1 MKILGLEGY
10 YGGSHKAFIDG
21 WVCNSRHEWTLLTLP
36 ANKWKW
42 RMRHGAVTFAEK
54 VNELAA
60 DGQKWDVLFCSD
72 MLNLAEFIGLIDERV
87 RQIKAVVYF
96 HENQLTYP
104 VRVESERDY
113 QFAVT
118 NMTTA
123 LAADAVWFNSAFHRD
138 EFLDALGKFLKRM
151 PDNQPTGVIEKIRR
165 KSAVYPPGI
174 ESFERRKAR
183 TPGPVRILWAA
194 RWEHDKG
201 AEDFFAAVK
210 ILKES
215 GIEFRLS
222 VIGQQFRDVPE
233 VFDRAKDY
241 FAEFIEHWGYQESI
255 DNYRAVLSE
264 ADIIASAAKHEFFGI
279 SVAEAIAAGAYPVL
293 PKRLSY
299 PEIVRGIERLAEDEF
314 FYDGTVEGLADK
326 LKSLIAKVEASHDLW
341 AGRVGTGQLAMRL
354 YTWDKRAAVMDND
367 LEDIVSGSGWTR

>member
-21 WVCNSRHEWTLLTLP
+21 WVGNSRHEWTLLTLP

-42 RMRHGAVTFAEK
+42 RMRHAAVTFAEK
-54 VNELAA
+54 VNELTGQ
-60 DGQKWDVLFCSD
+60 GQKWDALFCSD
-72 MLNLAEFIGLIDERV
+72 MLNLAEFVGLVDERV
-87 RQIKAVVYF
+87 RQIKRIVYF

-123 LAADAVWFNSAFHRD
+123 LAADTVWFNSAFHRD

-151 PDNQPTGVIEKIRR
+151 PDNYPTGAIEKIRR

-183 TPGPVRILWAA
+183 ASGPARILWAA

-210 ILKES
+210 TLKEN
-215 GIEFRLS
+215 GIDFRLS

-233 VFDRAKDY
+233 VFDWAKDY
-241 FAEFIEHWGYQESI
+241 FSECIEHWGYQKSA
-255 DNYRAVLSE
+255 DKYRAVLSE
-264 ADIIASAAKHEFFGI
+264 ADIIVSTAGHEFFGI
-279 SVAEAIAAGAYPVL
+279 SVAESIAAGAYPVL

-299 PEIVRGIERLAEDEF
+299 PEIVRGIETLEKDEF
-314 FYDGTVEGLADK
+314 FYDRTVEELADK
-326 LKSLIAKVEASHDLW
+326 LKGLVVRIGNGENLW
-341 AGRVGTGQLAMRL
+341 AGRIGTGQLAMRL
-354 YTWDKRAAVMDND
+354 YTRDKRAAMMDND
-367 LEDIVSGSGWTR
+367 IEDIVKG

>member
-10 YGGSHKAFIDG
+10 YGGSHRTFIDG
-21 WVCNSRHEWTLLTLP
+21 WVGNSRHEWTLLTLP

-54 VNELAA
+54 VNELAGQ
-60 DGQKWDVLFCSD
+60 GQKWDVLFCSD
-72 MLNLAEFIGLIDERV
+72 MLNLAEFVALVDERI
-87 RQIKAVVYF
+87 RQIKRIVYF

-151 PDNQPTGVIEKIRR
+151 PDNQPMGAIEKILR

-174 ESFERRKAR
+174 ESFERRKPR
-183 TPGPVRILWAA
+183 MPGPVRILWAA

-215 GIEFRLS
+215 KVEFRLS

-233 VFDRAKDY
+233 VFGWAKDY
-241 FAEFIEHWGYQESI
+241 FAECIEHWGYQESVE
-255 DNYRAVLSE
+255 DYMTALCE
-264 ADIIASAAKHEFFGI
+264 ADIIVSTAKHEFFGI
-279 SVAEAIAAGAYPVL
+279 SIAEAIAAGAYPVL

-299 PEIVRGIERLAEDEF
+299 LEIVRGIETLTEDEF

-326 LKSLIAKVEASHDLW
+326 LKGLIIRIENGENLSLIH
-341 AGRVGTGQLAMRL
+341 
-354 YTWDKRAAVMDND
+354 
-367 LEDIVSGSGWTR
+367 I

>member
-1 MKILGLEGY
+1 MKILGLEAY

-21 WVCNSRHEWTLLTLP
+21 WVKNSQHEWTLLTLP

-54 VNELAA
+54 VNELVGQ
-60 DGQKWDVLFCSD
+60 GQKWDALFCSD
-72 MLNLAEFIGLIDERV
+72 MLNLAEFIGLVDERV
-87 RQIKAVVYF
+87 RQIKKIVYF

-104 VRVESERDY
+104 VRIESERDY

-123 LAADAVWFNSAFHRD
+123 LTADAVWFNSAFHRD
-138 EFLDALGKFLKRM
+138 QFLDALGRFLKRM
-151 PDNQPTGVIEKIRR
+151 PDNQPFGAIEKIRA

-183 TPGPVRILWAA
+183 IPGPVRILWAA

-210 ILKES
+210 ILKE
-215 GIEFRLS
+215 GKVDFRMS

-233 VFDRAKDY
+233 VFEWAKDY
-241 FAEFIEHWGYQESI
+241 FAEFIEHWGYQDSI
-255 DNYRAVLSE
+255 EEYRAVLCE
-264 ADIIASAAKHEFFGI
+264 ADLIVSTANHEFFGI
-279 SVAEAIAAGAYPVL
+279 SVAEAIAAGACPVL
-293 PKRLSY
+293 PKRLAY
-299 PEIVRGIERLAEDEF
+299 PEIVRGIEMLAEDEF

-326 LKSLIAKVEASHDLW
+326 LKGLIAKVDKNEDLW
-341 AGRVGTGQLAMRL
+341 AGRVGTGQLAMSL
-354 YTWDKRAAVMDND
+354 YTQDKRAAVMDND
-367 LEDIVSGSGWTR
+367 IEDIVKGKA